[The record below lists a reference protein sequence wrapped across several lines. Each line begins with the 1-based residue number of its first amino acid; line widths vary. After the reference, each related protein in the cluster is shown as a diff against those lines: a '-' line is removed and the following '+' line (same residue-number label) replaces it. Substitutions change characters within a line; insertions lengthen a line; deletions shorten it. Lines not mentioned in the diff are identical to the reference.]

1 MFPRFAA
8 AVAFVAMTALPQVAA
23 AQEPASA
30 EPKTPSLAASVAA
43 NNIQFVDDQAAG
55 QIARELRGNRDWTT
69 PVLLSLHAAT
79 VATQMLDVHSTM
91 RAIKVGGVEANPV
104 MGGLV
109 NNRAAFIGVKAGISA
124 GVIFVTQKVA
134 RDNKIAAIVASAAIN
149 SAFVMVARH
158 NYRVAQ
164 GLR

>member
-1 MFPRFAA
+1 MFPRFATA
-8 AVAFVAMTALPQVAA
+8 LALVAMTALPQVAA
-23 AQEPASA
+23 AQEPTA
-30 EPKTPSLAASVAA
+30 EPKTPALAASVAA
-43 NNIQFVDDQAAG
+43 SNIQFADDQAAG

-69 PVLLSLHAAT
+69 PVLVSLHAAT

-91 RAIKVGGVEANPV
+91 RAVKAGGVEANPV